1 MLFFLYLLNKE
12 DGFNETWT
20 VVQDAARYSFNA
32 SHSLCVAIDSLYGAY
47 LKSHYPLEYFS
58 TVLSFYSED
67 TEKTAKLT
75 DVSFSIESSSIKFF
89 GFFLDTS
96 KSSSAILAL
105 QYLTE

>member
-1 MLFFLYLLNKE
+1 MFPFLLYQAKPNISKKKFKEEELNELREKLKAGWIKKIHKE

-58 TVLSFYSED
+58 TVLSFYHKNNLS
-67 TEKTAKLT
+67 
-75 DVSFSIESSSIKFF
+75 
-89 GFFLDTS
+89 
-96 KSSSAILAL
+96 
-105 QYLTE
+105 